1 MTMETINSWVLF
13 VLLVF
18 LGMKAGRWAGRSKNH
33 VENLIVALCAFW
45 LFASVAGRVIHLL
58 FR

>member
-1 MTMETINSWVLF
+1 METINSWVLF

-18 LGMKAGRWAGRSKNH
+18 LGMKAGRWAGKSKNH

-45 LFASVAGRVIHLL
+45 LIATAGERVIHLL
-58 FR
+58 FK